1 MALETAWK
9 IQLDRRR
16 LIPARVL
23 FQNNIWRI
31 RHMVV
36 KMEGRTT
43 TNNSNVEFVVNRVTI
58 CIR

>member
-16 LIPARVL
+16 LILVRVL

-31 RHMVV
+31 RHVIV

-43 TNNSNVEFVVNRVTI
+43 NNSNVELVVNRVTI

>member
-9 IQLDRRR
+9 IQLDRKR
-16 LIPARVL
+16 LILVRVL

-31 RHMVV
+31 RHVIV
-36 KMEGRTT
+36 KMEGRT

>member
-1 MALETAWK
+1 MALKTACK

-16 LIPARVL
+16 LILVRVL

-31 RHMVV
+31 RHVIV
-36 KMEGRTT
+36 KMEGRT
-43 TNNSNVEFVVNRVTI
+43 TNNSNVEFVINRVTI

>member
-9 IQLDRRR
+9 IQLDRKR
-16 LIPARVL
+16 LILVRVL

-31 RHMVV
+31 RHVIV
-36 KMEGRTT
+36 KMEGKT

>member
-1 MALETAWK
+1 MVLETAWK

-16 LIPARVL
+16 LILVRVL

-31 RHMVV
+31 RHVIV

-43 TNNSNVEFVVNRVTI
+43 SNSNVEFVVNHVTI

>member
-16 LIPARVL
+16 LILVRVL

-31 RHMVV
+31 RHVIV
-36 KMEGRTT
+36 KMEGRT

>member
-16 LIPARVL
+16 LILVRVL

-31 RHMVV
+31 RHVIV
-36 KMEGRTT
+36 KMEGRTIQIT
-43 TNNSNVEFVVNRVTI
+43 VTLNLL
-58 CIR
+58 

>member
-16 LIPARVL
+16 LIPVRVL

-31 RHMVV
+31 RHVVV

-43 TNNSNVEFVVNRVTI
+43 SNSNVEFVVNRVTI
-58 CIR
+58 CII

>member
-1 MALETAWK
+1 MAFETAWK
-9 IQLDRRR
+9 IQLDRKR
-16 LIPARVL
+16 LILVRVL

-31 RHMVV
+31 RHVIV
-36 KMEGRTT
+36 KMEGRT

>member
-1 MALETAWK
+1 MALKTAWK

-16 LIPARVL
+16 LILVRVL

-31 RHMVV
+31 RHVIV
-36 KMEGRTT
+36 KMEGRT
-43 TNNSNVEFVVNRVTI
+43 TNNSNVEFVINRVTI